1 MAFSYSLIHAGDLA
15 YNLDTDEGRVG
26 DRFMEQIE
34 PISSRLPYLLREIDI
49 MSSSES
55 SFNLPPY
62 EMDLFMTSL
71 NANM

>member
-1 MAFSYSLIHAGDLA
+1 LTDSLIHAGDLA

-49 MSSSES
+49 MPP
-55 SFNLPPY
+55 SFNLP
-62 EMDLFMTSL
+62 L
-71 NANM
+71 